1 LRSTDEG
8 SFLLSGAGA
17 FVLACELPTP
27 AGGDAERAVEDARL
41 LEAAGCQA
49 LVVPPVA
56 SPRAQ
61 VSPASI
67 ASLVQ
72 QRVPGVQT
80 ILTATTW
87 EKSLLVLQA
96 DLLGAHAF
104 GIRHVVCRTGTPPLQ
119 ADYPNAEGVWDVDSV
134 GLIEVLSGL
143 NAGHDHNGIP
153 LGRPTA
159 FVIGARLNPSA
170 SDFEREVSDAR
181 RKVAAG
187 ATFLLTPPVF
197 DLDPL
202 NRLLDAVDA
211 PDVPVLL
218 GLMPLQDLRHAE
230 YLQHEVPEMTV
241 PEAVLERM
249 CRAGHDGQTVGR
261 EIACQLMVMA
271 REAGRVK
278 GLVLSSPSGSAQEL
292 ASLLEAVPP
301 A

>member
-1 LRSTDEG
+1 LSRG
-8 SFLLSGAGA
+8 FL
-17 FVLACELPTP
+17 FACELPTP
-27 AGGDAERAVEDARL
+27 PGGDAERAVDDARRL
-41 LEAAGCQA
+41 KYAGCRA

-61 VSPASI
+61 VSPVSI

-72 QRVPGVQT
+72 QRVPGVET

-87 EKSLLVLQA
+87 EKSLLVLEA

-104 GIRHVVCRTGTPPLQ
+104 GIRHIVCRTGTPPLQ

-143 NAGHDHNGIP
+143 NGGHDHNGIP
-153 LGRPTA
+153 LGRPTG
-159 FVIGARLNPSA
+159 FVIGARINPSA
-170 SDFEREVSDAR
+170 SDFEHELAHAR

-187 ATFLLTPPVF
+187 ASFLLTPPAF
-197 DLDPL
+197 DLRALDA
-202 NRLLDAVDA
+202 LLDALDA

-230 YLQHEVPEMTV
+230 YLQHEVPEMAL

-249 CRAGHDGQTVGR
+249 CQAGQDGPTVGR
-261 EIACQLMVMA
+261 AIACELALQA

-278 GLVLSSPSGSAQEL
+278 GVVLSSASGSANDL
-292 ASLLEAVPP
+292 ASLLEELQPT
-301 A
+301 